1 MTNQQPANLVIVA
14 YKPKPGKSQELK
26 TLVTNHVPNLDKL
39 GLVTQRQPIIVE
51 TADGTII
58 EVFEWLSAD
67 AIQQAHSNPGVHEI
81 WTAFAEVCDYVPLN
95 TLAEAADVFATFT
108 PLN

>member
-1 MTNQQPANLVIVA
+1 MTNNESANLVIVA
-14 YKPKPGKSQELK
+14 YKPKPGKSEALK
-26 TLVTNHVPNLDKL
+26 QLVLNHVPHLAEL
-39 GLVTQRQPIIVE
+39 GLVTDREPVIVE

-67 AIQQAHSNPGVHEI
+67 AIKQAHSNPRVHKI
-81 WTAFAEVCDYVPLN
+81 WAAFADCCDCVPLN
-95 TLAEAADVFATFT
+95 TLAETSDMFAGFK